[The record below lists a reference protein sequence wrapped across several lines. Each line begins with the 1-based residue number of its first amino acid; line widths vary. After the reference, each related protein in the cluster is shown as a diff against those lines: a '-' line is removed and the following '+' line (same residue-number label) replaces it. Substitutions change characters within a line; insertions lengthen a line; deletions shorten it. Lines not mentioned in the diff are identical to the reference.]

1 MQPKPALSFAA
12 VHPQVFAHLSATR
25 RLSLWRHLINLL
37 ENTMLEQMTA
47 RLDAYGQSLVLRSQR
62 QQVIASNIA
71 NADTPGYVARDFDF
85 AAALKDAAGGSNRQ
99 GLAQTAAGHMRLS
112 GPQPGDPKM
121 AYAVQTQ
128 PSQDG
133 NSVDLDRERAN
144 FVDNTIRY
152 ESTLRFINSNVKTML
167 SAITGQ

>member
-1 MQPKPALSFAA
+1 VRFP
-12 VHPQVFAHLSATR
+12 R
-25 RLSLWRHLINLL
+25 RTAPNPL
-37 ENTMLEQMTA
+37 ENGMLEQMTA
-47 RLDAYGQSLVLRSQR
+47 RLDAYGQSLVLRSHR

-85 AAALKDAAGGSNRQ
+85 AAALQDAAQGSGRQ
-99 GLAQTAAGHMRLS
+99 DLARTAEGHMRLS
-112 GPQPGDPKM
+112 GARPGDPAM
-121 AYAVQTQ
+121 GYAVQTQ

-144 FVDNTIRY
+144 FVDNSIRY

>member
-1 MQPKPALSFAA
+1 
-12 VHPQVFAHLSATR
+12 
-25 RLSLWRHLINLL
+25 
-37 ENTMLEQMTA
+37 MLEQMTA
-47 RLDAYGQSLVLRSQR
+47 RLDAYGQSLVLRSHR

-85 AAALKDAAGGSNRQ
+85 AAALKDATGGTTRQ

>member
-1 MQPKPALSFAA
+1 MSLSS
-12 VHPQVFAHLSATR
+12 VFNIAGSGMSAQTTR
-25 RLSLWRHLINLL
+25 L
-37 ENTMLEQMTA
+37 NT
-47 RLDAYGQSLVLRSQR
+47 V
-62 QQVIASNIA
+62 ASNIA

-85 AAALKDAAGGSNRQ
+85 AAALKDASGGTNRQ

-121 AYAVQTQ
+121 GYAVQTQ